1 MYLAVRMKRKYQFDN
16 LKSVALNPA
25 NVVEGMCRGK
35 LKYDVDLFFLI
46 TDMCLDF
53 VKIATRKE
61 YLKVNGCHVNKN
73 MCF

>member
-35 LKYDVDLFFLI
+35 LKYDVDLFFFNYGYVFGL
-46 TDMCLDF
+46 CKNSHEKG
-53 VKIATRKE
+53 V
-61 YLKVNGCHVNKN
+61 LKGQRLPCE
-73 MCF
+73 